1 MAPRV
6 LHGEISM
13 AEARAKLSS
22 GTLLYRHVEGSV
34 EVLLVHPSGNYNRRA
49 PWGIPKG
56 APNPDETLEAT
67 ALRDKLMALKGSDLA
82 IDASA
87 VERIG
92 ALCAQVL
99 MAAAKTWEADKR
111 SYTFA
116 KASEPFLKTM
126 QLIGVNIEHLLA
138 KEIQR

>member
-1 MAPRV
+1 MASKKAAQKSLSLAPV
-6 LHGEISM
+6 LD
-13 AEARAKLSS
+13 L
-22 GTLLYRHVEGSV
+22 
-34 EVLLVHPSGNYNRRA
+34 N
-49 PWGIPKG
+49 
-56 APNPDETLEAT
+56 EAT
-67 ALRDKLMALKGSDLA
+67 ALRDKLLALKGSDLA

-87 VERIG
+87 VERVG